1 MALVEELYK
10 LNLFCGLCTTKR
22 KRNGSEILPV
32 VELDLSYRP
41 EDEIME
47 RLRLVIQTLVYILA
61 ETQDELKNLKK
72 TIESLGS
79 KSVRDYLLAAHREVF
94 TNRLGD
100 YQNRRI
106 RCFLS

>member
-1 MALVEELYK
+1 M
-10 LNLFCGLCTTKR
+10 
-22 KRNGSEILPV
+22 
-32 VELDLSYRP
+32 
-41 EDEIME
+41 
-47 RLRLVIQTLVYILA
+47 VIQTLVYILA

-100 YQNRRI
+100 NQNKQI
-106 RCFLS
+106 RYFLS